1 MYCTAGVFE
10 LSIVRAKQVE
20 AVIQV
25 IHLQRTIFLFL
36 GEIKVRISIFKSVFF
51 IHNSYLQYF
60 NMLSFYKLV
69 LIYLQTFR
77 SGGCNM
83 RAKLWTDL
91 ETLHFFIIL
100 RNCYIF
106 VALYMKLNNYEKGRF
121 SYLCFIS
128 IEESI

>member
-1 MYCTAGVFE
+1 MYCTASVFE

-25 IHLQRTIFLFL
+25 IQLQRTIFLFL
-36 GEIKVRISIFKSVFF
+36 GEIKVIISIFKSVFF

-83 RAKLWTDL
+83 RAKLCTDL

-106 VALYMKLNNYEKGRF
+106 IALYMKSNNYEKGRF